1 MKSYTLRKME
11 DRVMICL
18 AYLAL
23 FAALIPLVSI
33 LAETFL
39 RGLSAMSV
47 GFLLEEIPPLGEPGG
62 GIGPAIQ
69 GTLIVVA
76 LASSIGVP
84 VGVFSGIYLAEY
96 RQARLASVARFLNDV
111 LTNVPS
117 IVLGIFG
124 WTLVVVAIGW
134 SVIAGAVAL
143 AIMMIPIV
151 TRTTEEAIKLVP
163 ATLREAAIALGV
175 PRWKTTLTVVL
186 SGAKKGIA
194 TGILLSV
201 ARISGETAPL
211 LLTILGS
218 RFWFSGFT
226 DPTAALP
233 VAVFN
238 FSQSPFRL
246 IDWPRAWGASL
257 ILIFIIL
264 TINIVV
270 RYATRE
276 KYGASNI

>member
-1 MKSYTLRKME
+1 MSYRFRKLK
-11 DRVMICL
+11 DHVMVSL

-23 FAALIPLVSI
+23 IVALIPLASI
-33 LAETFL
+33 LFETIIKGLPAINFSFFL
-39 RGLSAMSV
+39 K
-47 GFLLEEIPPLGEPGG
+47 EIPPLGEQGG

-69 GTLIVVA
+69 GTLTVVA
-76 LASSIGVP
+76 LASAIGVP
-84 VGVFSGIYLAEY
+84 IGVFAGIYLAEF
-96 RQARLASVARFLNDV
+96 RQARIAIAARFLNDV
-111 LTNVPS
+111 LANMPS

-124 WTLVVVAIGW
+124 WTLIVVTIGW
-134 SVIAGAVAL
+134 SVIAGAIAL
-143 AIMMIPIV
+143 AVMMIPIV

-163 ATLREAAIALGV
+163 MAIREAAIALGV

-186 SGAKKGIA
+186 SSAKRGIA
-194 TGILLSV
+194 TGILLAV

-226 DPTAALP
+226 QPTAALP
-233 VAVFN
+233 LAIFN
-238 FSQSPFRL
+238 FSQSPYRL

-257 ILIFIIL
+257 ILILIIL
-264 TINIVV
+264 VINIIV

-276 KYGASNI
+276 KYG

>member
-1 MKSYTLRKME
+1 MRSCTLRKIK
-11 DRVMICL
+11 DRTMVSL

-23 FAALIPLVSI
+23 VVALIPLVSI
-33 LAETFL
+33 LVETIL
-39 RGLSAMSV
+39 RALPAMS
-47 GFLLEEIPPLGEPGG
+47 FSFFFEEIPPLGEPRG

-76 LASSIGVP
+76 LASVIGIP
-84 VGVFSGIYLAEY
+84 IGIFSGIYLAEF
-96 RQARLASVARFLNDV
+96 RQTRIASVARFLNDV
-111 LTNVPS
+111 LTSVPS

-124 WTLVVVAIGW
+124 WALIVVAIGW

-163 ATLREAAIALGV
+163 MTIREAAIALGV
-175 PRWKTTLTVVL
+175 PRWKTTTTVVL
-186 SGAKKGIA
+186 SSAKKGIA

-218 RFWFSGFT
+218 RFWFGGFAQ
-226 DPTAALP
+226 PTAALP
-233 VAVFN
+233 LAIFN
-238 FSQSPFRL
+238 FSQSPFF
-246 IDWPRAWGASL
+246 PYRAWGASL
-257 ILIFIIL
+257 ILILIIL
-264 TINIVV
+264 SINIIV
-270 RYATRE
+270 RYVTRE
-276 KYGASNI
+276 KYG

>member
-1 MKSYTLRKME
+1 MRSYSFRKLE
-11 DRVMICL
+11 DRIMTSL
-18 AYLAL
+18 AYAAL
-23 FAALIPLVSI
+23 IIALIPLASI
-33 LAETFL
+33 LIETVG
-39 RGLSAMSV
+39 RGLSAISF
-47 GFLLEEIPPLGEPGG
+47 GLLFEEIPPLGQPGG

-76 LASSIGVP
+76 LASIMGIP
-84 VGVFSGIYLAEY
+84 IGVFSGIYLAEF
-96 RQARLASVARFLNDV
+96 RQSRLASVARFLNDV

-124 WTLVVVAIGW
+124 WTLIVVVIGW
-134 SVIAGAVAL
+134 SVIAGAIAL

-163 ATLREAAIALGV
+163 ITIREAAIALGV
-175 PRWKTTLTVVL
+175 PQWKTTLTVVL
-186 SGAKKGIA
+186 SSAKKGIA
-194 TGILLSV
+194 TGILLAV

-226 DPTAALP
+226 QPTAALP
-233 VAVFN
+233 LAIFN
-238 FSQSPFRL
+238 FSQSPFRTVDL
-246 IDWPRAWGASL
+246 PRAWGASL
-257 ILIFIIL
+257 ILIFIVL
-264 TINIVV
+264 AINIIV

-276 KYGASNI
+276 KYG

>member
-1 MKSYTLRKME
+1 VRSYRFRKLE
-11 DRVMICL
+11 DRIMTSL
-18 AYLAL
+18 AYAAL
-23 FAALIPLVSI
+23 IIALIPLASI
-33 LAETFL
+33 LIETIS
-39 RGLSAMSV
+39 RGLSAMS
-47 GFLLEEIPPLGEPGG
+47 FSLLFEEIPPLGQLGG

-76 LASSIGVP
+76 LASMMGIP
-84 VGVFSGIYLAEY
+84 IGVFSGIYLAEF
-96 RQARLASVARFLNDV
+96 RQSRIALVARFLNDV

-124 WTLVVVAIGW
+124 WALIVVAIGW

-163 ATLREAAIALGV
+163 MTIREAAIALGV
-175 PRWKTTLTVVL
+175 PQWKTTLTVVL
-186 SGAKKGIA
+186 SSAKKGIA
-194 TGILLSV
+194 TGILLAV

-226 DPTAALP
+226 HPTAALP
-233 VAVFN
+233 LAIFN
-238 FSQSPFRL
+238 FSQSPFRAVDL
-246 IDWPRAWGASL
+246 PRAWGASL
-257 ILIFIIL
+257 ILIFIVL
-264 TINIVV
+264 AINIIV
-270 RYATRE
+270 RYSTRE
-276 KYGASNI
+276 KYG

>member
-1 MKSYTLRKME
+1 MSYRFRKLK
-11 DRVMICL
+11 DHVMVSL

-23 FAALIPLVSI
+23 IVALIPLASI
-33 LAETFL
+33 LFETIIKGLPAINFSFFL
-39 RGLSAMSV
+39 K
-47 GFLLEEIPPLGEPGG
+47 EIPPLGEQGG

-69 GTLIVVA
+69 GTLTVVA
-76 LASSIGVP
+76 LASAIGVP
-84 VGVFSGIYLAEY
+84 IGVFAGIYLAEF
-96 RQARLASVARFLNDV
+96 RQARIAIAARFLNDV
-111 LTNVPS
+111 LANIPS

-124 WTLVVVAIGW
+124 WTLIVVTIGW
-134 SVIAGAVAL
+134 SVIAGAIAL
-143 AIMMIPIV
+143 AVMMIPIV

-163 ATLREAAIALGV
+163 MAIREAAIALGV

-186 SGAKKGIA
+186 SSAKKGIA
-194 TGILLSV
+194 TGILLAV

-226 DPTAALP
+226 QPTAALP
-233 VAVFN
+233 LAIFN
-238 FSQSPFRL
+238 FSQSPYRL

-257 ILIFIIL
+257 ILILIIL
-264 TINIVV
+264 VINIIV

-276 KYGASNI
+276 KYG

>member
-1 MKSYTLRKME
+1 MRSYRFRKLE
-11 DRVMICL
+11 DRIMTSL
-18 AYLAL
+18 AYAAL
-23 FAALIPLVSI
+23 IIALIPLASI
-33 LAETFL
+33 LIETIS
-39 RGLSAMSV
+39 RGLPAMS
-47 GFLLEEIPPLGEPGG
+47 FSLLFEEIPPLSQLGG

-76 LASSIGVP
+76 LASIMGIP
-84 VGVFSGIYLAEY
+84 IGVFSGIYLAEF
-96 RQARLASVARFLNDV
+96 RQSRIASVARFLNDV

-124 WTLVVVAIGW
+124 WALIVVAIGW

-151 TRTTEEAIKLVP
+151 TRTTEESIKLVP
-163 ATLREAAIALGV
+163 TTIREAAIALGV

-186 SGAKKGIA
+186 SSAKKGIA
-194 TGILLSV
+194 TGILLAV

-226 DPTAALP
+226 QPTAALP
-233 VAVFN
+233 LAIFN
-238 FSQSPFRL
+238 FSQSSFRAVDL
-246 IDWPRAWGASL
+246 PRAWGASL
-257 ILIFIIL
+257 ILIFIVL
-264 TINIVV
+264 TINIIV

-276 KYGASNI
+276 KYG